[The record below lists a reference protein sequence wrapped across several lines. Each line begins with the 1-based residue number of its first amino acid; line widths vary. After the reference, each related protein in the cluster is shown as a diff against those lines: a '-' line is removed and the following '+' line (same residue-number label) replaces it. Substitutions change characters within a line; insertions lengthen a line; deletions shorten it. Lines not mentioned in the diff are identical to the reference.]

1 MNTVSIDIPRNN
13 KSFEKFPHELL
24 VPIETDK
31 NATTIFFTYVK
42 VCSFFHYLYFR
53 METDPELYYEE
64 YQDFNRKKLIW
75 NLKNEEK
82 YTINLLKTSDR

>member
-1 MNTVSIDIPRNN
+1 MNTISIDIPRNN

-42 VCSFFHYLYFR
+42 VCSFFPLFV
-53 METDPELYYEE
+53 L
-64 YQDFNRKKLIW
+64 QDENKPR
-75 NLKNEEK
+75 
-82 YTINLLKTSDR
+82 TLL